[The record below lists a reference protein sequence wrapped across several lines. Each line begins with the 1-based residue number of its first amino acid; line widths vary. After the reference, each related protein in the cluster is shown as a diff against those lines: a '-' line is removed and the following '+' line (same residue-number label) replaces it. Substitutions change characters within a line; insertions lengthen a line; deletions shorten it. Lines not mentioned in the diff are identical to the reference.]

1 MICVLYHLEAI
12 KNPEM
17 SGAFNAAITDDT
29 TNASFSATFAKVYG
43 YKYGFLMCLH
53 FKLRNKL
60 LLTGRRVSNDK
71 VKS

>member
-1 MICVLYHLEAI
+1 
-12 KNPEM
+12 M

-43 YKYGFLMCLH
+43 YKIWLPNVPAFLI
-53 FKLRNKL
+53 KLALGEMAKL